1 MQKSTFFLGKKAEKG
16 VKPLESEWI
25 FKRFHGRDTQKMH
38 PMDLRG
44 FWRLK
49 VDFWIFFLVRKRREM
64 KPLNLSGFRLECFAK
79 FHENFPKIPKCFQNF
94 NLGKA
99 KPIFKFKIN
108 LGVVGLCC
116 RKNSNLISFITLK
129 SGSLKISFR
138 MENCFNIWCSL
149 KYLEGT
155 DELPG

>member
-49 VDFWIFFLVRKRREM
+49 VDFLDFFSSEKKERDETPELVWLQTRM
-64 KPLNLSGFRLECFAK
+64 
-79 FHENFPKIPKCFQNF
+79 
-94 NLGKA
+94 
-99 KPIFKFKIN
+99 
-108 LGVVGLCC
+108 LC
-116 RKNSNLISFITLK
+116 
-129 SGSLKISFR
+129 
-138 MENCFNIWCSL
+138 
-149 KYLEGT
+149 
-155 DELPG
+155 